1 MELHQDE
8 RCTFAD
14 MIIVYPSEMTTGSK
28 DAYTYNEIPA
38 GRKGNFQDIA
48 GVLLYLVGKSGAYA
62 NGNEQLSDGG
72 RLSMMPA
79 TF

>member
-1 MELHQDE
+1 
-8 RCTFAD
+8 

-28 DAYTYNEIPA
+28 DAYNYNEIPA
-38 GRKGNFQDIA
+38 GRKGSFHDIA

-62 NGNEQLSDGG
+62 NGNVQISDGG
-72 RLSMMPA
+72 RLGMMPA

>member
-1 MELHQDE
+1 MELQQDE

-62 NGNEQLSDGG
+62 NGNVQLSDGG